1 MIRAEL
7 DERTQGIPRSE
18 EEKDQVRR
26 QMHRLLST
34 AHFKN
39 SRRYPALFRYIVEET
54 LEGRGEFLKERLL
67 GVQVFGRPPG
77 YDTAS
82 DPIVRVTIAEIRKR
96 IAQYYHEESH
106 ESEMRIEL
114 MPGRY
119 EPEFF
124 PGKPTAASTDAP
136 SAPFALHAHTQVQ
149 PPERGTGALE
159 KGASRPSIE
168 FKDLFRAFLR
178 SRRWLAAGSLC
189 LVALAAATVLLWT
202 RAHPSAI
209 DQLWRPVLASQRTI
223 TLCIPSASDGFSIDR
238 AAGIVASDRP
248 AGQTPRQTT
257 AHPPHPRL
265 ETFLAHENGGEN
277 VVYSDV
283 LAANTLSGLIG
294 AAHGES
300 RLRLSSGTTLADLQ
314 QGPNILIGGLDNGWT
329 LRALSQLRY
338 RFAGNDQEQYWITDV
353 KNPSSRAMQ
362 LDLNADYPAVKQDY
376 AIIAR
381 VHDQST
387 GQIQMIVAGIGM
399 CGTAAAGE
407 YLANPAQVEQL
418 RQRVGRGFRDHDF
431 EAVLGMDVVNGQAGS
446 PRVLAV
452 YVW

>member
-18 EEKDQVRR
+18 EEKEQVRR
-26 QMHRLLST
+26 QMQRLLST
-34 AHFKN
+34 THFKN
-39 SRRYPALFRYIVEET
+39 SRRYPALFRFIVEET

-77 YDTAS
+77 YDTAN

-106 ESEMRIEL
+106 DSEMRIEL

-124 PGKPTAASTDAP
+124 PGKPTTSSTDLPAVAASA
-136 SAPFALHAHTQVQ
+136 SHTYTHVLQ
-149 PPERGTGALE
+149 PEQEASTPDRGVP
-159 KGASRPSIE
+159 RPSIG
-168 FKDLFRAFLR
+168 FKNLFMTLR
-178 SRRWLAAGSLC
+178 RSLLLLAAGGWCLA
-189 LVALAAATVLLWT
+189 LVATALLWT
-202 RAHPSAI
+202 KAHSSAI
-209 DQLWRPVLASQRTI
+209 DQLWQPVLTSQRTI
-223 TLCIPSASDGFSIDR
+223 LLCIPSASNEILIDR
-238 AAGIVASDRP
+238 AAGIVTSDTP
-248 AGQTPRQTT
+248 LGQSQRQTN
-257 AHPPHPRL
+257 ARPPDPRL
-265 ETFLAHENGGEN
+265 DTFLAHENGGEN
-277 VVYSDV
+277 VVFSDV
-283 LAANTLSGLIG
+283 LAANTLSRLIA

-300 RLRLSSGTTLADLQ
+300 RLRLSTGTTLADLQ
-314 QGPNILIGGLDNGWT
+314 QGPSILIGGLDNGWT
-329 LRALSQLRY
+329 LRAVSHLRY
-338 RFAGNDQEQYWITDV
+338 RFAGNAQEQYWITDV
-353 KNPSSRAMQ
+353 KNPSSRALQ
-362 LDLNADYPAVKQDY
+362 LDLNAEYPAVKQDY

-399 CGTAAAGE
+399 SGTAAAGE

-418 RQRVGRGFRDHDF
+418 RQQVGTGFRDHDF
-431 EAVLGMDVVNGQAGS
+431 EAVLGMDVVNGLAGS
-446 PRVLAV
+446 PRILAV

>member
-1 MIRAEL
+1 MTRAEL
-7 DERTQGIPRSE
+7 DEGMQGIPRSE

-26 QMHRLLST
+26 QMERLLST

-39 SRRYPALFRYIVEET
+39 SRRYPALFRFIVEET

-67 GVQVFGRPPG
+67 GVQVFGRPAG

-124 PGKPTAASTDAP
+124 PGKPTTASTELP
-136 SAPFALHAHTQVQ
+136 SAPPVSSMDLRVRL
-149 PPERGTGALE
+149 PEQETDAADR
-159 KGASRPSIE
+159 GASHPSIKL
-168 FKDLFRAFLR
+168 KDLFRVFLR
-178 SRRWLAAGSLC
+178 LRLWLAAGSLC
-189 LVALAAATVLLWT
+189 LALVATALLWT

-209 DQLWRPVLASQRTI
+209 DQLWQPVLASQRTI
-223 TLCIPSASDGFSIDR
+223 TLCIPSASGGVFVDR
-238 AAGIVASDRP
+238 AAGIVAFD
-248 AGQTPRQTT
+248 TPSSQSQRETT
-257 AHPPHPRL
+257 APPPDLHSD
-265 ETFLAHENGGEN
+265 TFLAHENEGEN
-277 VVYSDV
+277 VVFSDV
-283 LAANTLSGLIG
+283 LAANTLSGLIA

-300 RLRLSSGTTLADLQ
+300 RLRLSTGTTLADLQ

-329 LRALSQLRY
+329 LRALSHLRY
-338 RFAGNDQEQYWITDV
+338 RFAGNDREQYWITDV
-353 KNPSSRAMQ
+353 KNPSSRALQ
-362 LDLNADYPAVKQDY
+362 LDLNEEYPAVKQDY

-387 GQIQMIVAGIGM
+387 GEIQMIAAGIGM
-399 CGTAAAGE
+399 SGTAAAGE

-418 RQRVGRGFRDHDF
+418 RQRVGTGFKDHDF
-431 EAVLGMDVVNGQAGS
+431 EAVLGMDVVNGLAGS
-446 PRVLAV
+446 PRILVV
-452 YVW
+452 CVW

>member
-1 MIRAEL
+1 MIRADL
-7 DERTQGIPRSE
+7 AERTQGIPRSE
-18 EEKDQVRR
+18 EEKDEIRK
-26 QMHRLLST
+26 QMQRLLNT

-39 SRRYPALFRYIVEET
+39 SRRYPRLFRFIVEET

-124 PGKPTAASTDAP
+124 PGKPTTT
-136 SAPFALHAHTQVQ
+136 FRTITVVQ
-149 PPERGTGALE
+149 PLEHETGTPDR
-159 KGASRPSIE
+159 GASRLSTE
-168 FKDLFRAFLR
+168 RKNMFRNFLR
-178 SRRWLAAGSLC
+178 PRLWFVVGSLC
-189 LVALAAATVLLWT
+189 LALAATTAVLWM

-209 DQLWRPVLASQRTI
+209 DQLWQPVLASQRTI
-223 TLCIPSASDGFSIDR
+223 TVCIPSASNGFSIDR
-238 AAGIVASDRP
+238 AAGIVAPDRSP
-248 AGQTPRQTT
+248 SQTPRQT
-257 AHPPHPRL
+257 AARPPDPRL
-265 ETFLAHENGGEN
+265 NTFLAHENGGEN
-277 VVYSDV
+277 VVFSDV
-283 LAANTLSGLIG
+283 LAANTLSALIA
-294 AAHGES
+294 AAHGQS

-338 RFAGNDQEQYWITDV
+338 RFAGNDREQYWITDA
-353 KNPSSRAMQ
+353 KNPSSRSMQ

-431 EAVLGMDVVNGQAGS
+431 EAVLGMDVVNGMAGS
-446 PRVLAV
+446 PRILAIS
-452 YVW
+452 VW